1 MTPIHR
7 IAKNM
12 AEDATLRKMTR
23 TENAG
28 WRKNIEAARMETG
41 KDFKLGQWFCST
53 GAHESTVVHGPF
65 DSSESAFNFSH
76 ENFGVVRFMSAPQ
89 WA

>member
-23 TENAG
+23 TESAG
-28 WRKNIEAARMETG
+28 WRKNIEAARKRAEQIRR
-41 KDFKLGQWFCST
+41 K
-53 GAHESTVVHGPF
+53 
-65 DSSESAFNFSH
+65 
-76 ENFGVVRFMSAPQ
+76 
-89 WA
+89 

>member
-28 WRKNIEAARMETG
+28 WRKNIEAARKRAEEMRR
-41 KDFKLGQWFCST
+41 K
-53 GAHESTVVHGPF
+53 
-65 DSSESAFNFSH
+65 
-76 ENFGVVRFMSAPQ
+76 
-89 WA
+89 

>member
-28 WRKNIEAARMETG
+28 WRKNIEAAQKRAAALKKG
-41 KDFKLGQWFCST
+41 LSCQS
-53 GAHESTVVHGPF
+53 V
-65 DSSESAFNFSH
+65 
-76 ENFGVVRFMSAPQ
+76 
-89 WA
+89 